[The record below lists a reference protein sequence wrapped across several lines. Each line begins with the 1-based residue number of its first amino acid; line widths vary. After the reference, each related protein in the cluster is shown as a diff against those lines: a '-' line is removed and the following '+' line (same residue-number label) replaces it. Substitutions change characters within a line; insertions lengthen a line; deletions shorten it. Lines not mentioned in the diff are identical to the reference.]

1 LTDRVDPWQKFLCG
15 GRCIFGPDANSIVL
29 SVSLIMTP
37 TALFVA
43 FVSFRLAELMGKPL
57 GPFVP
62 TTAMAVGAF
71 VSQLT
76 TMWIRTSIA
85 SYLE

>member
-1 LTDRVDPWQKFLCG
+1 
-15 GRCIFGPDANSIVL
+15 
-29 SVSLIMTP
+29 MTP